1 MKYKISHSIEY
12 LSINLADET
21 ELFSFFTTRS
31 KGVST
36 GEYSS
41 LNLGNTSDD
50 DPDHVY
56 QNREKL
62 CNMMSIDIGNLIIPR
77 QTHSSNVFIVDQS
90 FLSLSKEERLQ
101 QLSDTD
107 ALITNVPEVCI
118 GVTTADCVP
127 VLIYD
132 PIKRVVAAIHAG
144 WKGTVGHIAAKT
156 IEKMQQ
162 EFGCDPSLIVA
173 AIGPSISVEK
183 FEVGDEVAEIF
194 ESEGYDMNTISY
206 RNPST
211 DKAHIDLWKANS
223 IQLVE
228 AGINTKNIKIAGIC
242 TYSNPDRFF
251 SARRQTI
258 HSGRML
264 GGGFIRKK

>member
-1 MKYKISHSIEY
+1 MKYIISYGIEY
-12 LSINLADET
+12 LAINIADEK
-21 ELFSFFTTRS
+21 ELFSFFTTRNG
-31 KGVST
+31 GVSI
-36 GEYSS
+36 GEYAS

-50 DPDHVY
+50 VAGYVY

-62 CNMMSIDIGNLIIPR
+62 CGMIGIDLSNLMIPR
-77 QTHSSNVFIVDQS
+77 QTHGSNIRIIDQDI
-90 FLSLSKEERLQ
+90 LSLSKDEQAIL
-101 QLSDTD
+101 LNDTD

-132 PIKRVVAAIHAG
+132 PVKRVFAAIHAG
-144 WKGTVGHIAAKT
+144 WKGTVGQITAKT
-156 IEKMQQ
+156 IEKMQLQ
-162 EFGCDPSLIVA
+162 FGCNPSSMKA

-206 RNPST
+206 RNSST
-211 DKAHIDLWKANS
+211 GKAHIDLWKANS
-223 IQLVE
+223 MQLE
-228 AGINTKNIKIAGIC
+228 ESGMNLKNIKIAEIC

-264 GGGFIRKK
+264 AGGFIRKK

>member
-1 MKYKISHSIEY
+1 MKYKLSNNIEY
-12 LSINLADET
+12 LAINLADET

-31 KGVST
+31 NGVST
-36 GEYSS
+36 GEYTSM
-41 LNLGNTSDD
+41 NLGNTSDD
-50 DPDHVY
+50 DPSLVY

-62 CNMMSIDIGNLIIPR
+62 CNMMGVDFANLIIPR

-90 FLSLSKEERLQ
+90 FLSLSKEERL
-101 QLSDTD
+101 LRLNDTD
-107 ALITNVPEVCI
+107 ALITNVPEICI

-132 PIKRVVAAIHAG
+132 PAKRVFAAIHAG

-162 EFGCDPSLIVA
+162 EYGCNPALMVA
-173 AIGPSISVEK
+173 AIGPSISAEK
-183 FEVGDEVAEIF
+183 FEVGDEVVERF
-194 ESEGYDMNTISY
+194 ESEGYDINTISY

-211 DKAHIDLWKANS
+211 GKAHIDLWKANS

-228 AGINTKNIKIAGIC
+228 AGINPKNVKIAGIC

-264 GGGFIRKK
+264 GGGFICKK